1 MDDVR
6 DVLQK
11 ELQAVTSRLR
21 DLGGVFLVE
30 NGVALDDEDEL
41 TEAGAGGTSSG
52 DDREIGFAV
61 RGLLVERANRLA
73 EALDRLRSAEYV
85 TQAEREGWGL
95 EVTGQKLVREQV
107 EGPPAAARALPH
119 RLPQEIRSDTL
130 STNAP
135 ALVRRLHGVF
145 AARGA
150 HVLDAPVSGGPVGAR
165 TRRLAI
171 WVGGERA
178 LFERYRAVLEA
189 MGDQPYYVG

>member
-73 EALDRLRSAEYV
+73 EALDRLRSGEY
-85 TQAEREGWGL
+85 GL
-95 EVTGQKLVREQV
+95 CATCQGPIAAPRLRAMPEVTTCLACQHVMEQV
-107 EGPPAAARALPH
+107 ACRAGSTAR
-119 RLPQEIRSDTL
+119 
-130 STNAP
+130 
-135 ALVRRLHGVF
+135 
-145 AARGA
+145 
-150 HVLDAPVSGGPVGAR
+150 
-165 TRRLAI
+165 
-171 WVGGERA
+171 
-178 LFERYRAVLEA
+178 
-189 MGDQPYYVG
+189 